1 MNFWLVQG
9 IGVLTIIFT
18 ILSFIPKEKWKMM
31 LCFLVTNGTMIATYI
46 LSGSLLGGLLVCGA
60 LVRTFVYFY
69 YSKSNK
75 RPEPI
80 VMILFE
86 IYYIIMAILFWD
98 NVIDLLML
106 VNLVVVTYT
115 SWQKDVKTLRFG
127 YIFSSLLLIPYDIVL
142 GAYTTAVSEVIMLI
156 SVLYS
161 LIKYSKV
168 TKSSKDVAQRYF
180 RANKN
185 FWGSS
190 VVENDDYDLVIS
202 NKVDNTP
209 FYNFC
214 ILKNHKNL
222 YETIS
227 KIKDECKKQKIK
239 EVAYLPFD
247 GRNYDSYA
255 SDAHMLQMFF
265 PVEFH
270 DVWMKLIDGFN
281 LNNTKCKIQN
291 VIYKE
296 VDESNINEII
306 EVYIKGY
313 HAKEDMNDLDENEK
327 TQVANLKKINLT
339 DVVDGYKIS
348 AYIAY
353 YNNNPISLVVMLSNH
368 IESFI
373 TKVSTIPIFRR
384 KHIASSLMQYGI
396 SKQRAKGIQEIMLV
410 TDKYSSNE
418 KFYAFNSFVEFGQAF
433 ALDVSDIKKYKRFV
447 ENNKL

>member
-1 MNFWLVQG
+1 MNFWIVQG
-9 IGVLTIIFT
+9 IGVLTIILT

-31 LCFLVTNGTMIATYI
+31 LCFAATNITMIATYV
-46 LSGSLLGGLLVCGA
+46 LAGSILGGLLVAGA

-80 VMILFE
+80 VMIMFE
-86 IYYIIMAILFWD
+86 IYYIVMSVIFWNNVVDLF
-98 NVIDLLML
+98 ML
-106 VNLVVVTYT
+106 VNLIVVTYT
-115 SWQKDVKTLRFG
+115 SWQKDVRTLRFG
-127 YIFSSLLLIPYDIVL
+127 YIFSSLLLLPYDIIL
-142 GAYTTAVSEVIMLI
+142 GAYTTAVSELIMLI

-161 LIKYSKV
+161 LIKYAKV

-185 FWGSS
+185 FWGSN
-190 VVENDDYDLVIS
+190 VLEFDDFDLILS
-202 NKVDNTP
+202 KKVDRTP
-209 FYNFC
+209 FYNFG
-214 ILKNHKNL
+214 IVKNHNDL
-222 YETIS
+222 YRTILE
-227 KIKDECKKQKIK
+227 IKKECRNQKVK

-247 GRNYDSYA
+247 GKNYDSLA

-291 VIYKE
+291 VEYRE
-296 VDESNINEII
+296 VDESCINQII

-313 HAKEDMNDLDENEK
+313 HAKEDLNDLDDNEK
-327 TQVANLKKINLT
+327 TQVENLKRLNLT

-353 YNNNPISLVVMLSNH
+353 YNGNPISLVVMLSNN
-368 IESFI
+368 IEAFI
-373 TKVSTIPIFRR
+373 TKVSTVPIFRR
-384 KHIASSLMQYGI
+384 KHVASSLMQFGI
-396 SKQRAKGIQEIMLV
+396 NKQRMKGIQEIILV

-418 KFYAFNSFVEFGQAF
+418 KFYSFNSFVEFGQAF
-433 ALDVSDIKKYKRFV
+433 ALDVTNISKYKTFID
-447 ENNKL
+447 NNTL